1 MTLAGLG
8 LEIGAGIGCA
18 PAVLLPY
25 AGELSFAMVA
35 LTQASIAASGHY
47 GYFNLLS
54 AVLGLSLLSDQSPLL
69 RPLAPAASSAT
80 FTAAASF
87 SASSAA
93 SSASAPASSAPA
105 SASACV
111 SALESAAASEPA
123 HCQDVQGV
131 GAPSETPAVRGDP
144 ALLSTRPCGGL

>member
-18 PAVLLPY
+18 PAALLPY

-69 RPLAPAASSAT
+69 RPLAPAASAAA
-80 FTAAASF
+80 FTAAATF
-87 SASSAA
+87 SASSAS
-93 SSASAPASSAPA
+93 SSASATSAATSPASGAA
-105 SASACV
+105 HAV
-111 SALESAAASEPA
+111 QLGLVLLVALPIAAF
-123 HCQDVQGV
+123 
-131 GAPSETPAVRGDP
+131 
-144 ALLSTRPCGGL
+144 